1 MIISHQ
7 KKLIFI
13 HVHRTGGTSFGNLLY
28 QALPDWVE
36 ISPQHSNAMSIEA
49 DFFDAYADYF
59 TFGFT
64 RNPWERLLSWYA
76 LIFMQD
82 PKSLTE
88 ERKRFE
94 TFLEED
100 QAADFSSHEFHYN
113 SLDYFSTKKGEFVAN
128 KLLRFERLQE
138 EVSKLSQQM
147 NLDLNHLEKVN
158 TSRSKN
164 YRDFYTAKSREQI
177 AQKCQ
182 KDIEY
187 FNYSF

>member
-1 MIISHQ
+1 
-7 KKLIFI
+7 
-13 HVHRTGGTSFGNLLY
+13 
-28 QALPDWVE
+28 
-36 ISPQHSNAMSIEA
+36 MSVEA
-49 DFFDAYADYF
+49 DFFDAYTDYF
-59 TFGFT
+59 IFGFT

-76 LIFMQD
+76 LIYLQH

-94 TFLEED
+94 SFLKED

-113 SLDYFSTKKGEFVAN
+113 SLNYFTTKKGEMVAN
-128 KLLRFERLQE
+128 TIYRFERLQD

-147 NLDLNHLEKVN
+147 NLDLKHLEKVN
-158 TSRSKN
+158 TSRPKN
-164 YRDFYTAKSREQI
+164 YRDFYTAKSRELI

-187 FNYSF
+187 FSYSF